1 MQLNDK
7 GSILIT
13 TILIFSIIS
22 TICMMCIGLNFSNEN
37 IFNLEY
43 KNIILKEESLSGI
56 EIVHSNILK
65 EVDNAIKSTIN
76 EEEFNSYFMD
86 LKFISSI
93 KDISMSNLE
102 NVTISVPNK
111 IVIDNNILKFNII
124 STAKDRNYIKK
135 NQASVKIINPFIY
148 SDDEIYK
155 SKLVIVYDYK
165 EI

>member
-43 KNIILKEESLSGI
+43 KNITLKEESLSGI

-86 LKFISSI
+86 LKFTSSI
-93 KDISMSNLE
+93 KNISMSNLE
-102 NVTISVPNK
+102 NVTISVSNK

-148 SDDEIYK
+148 SDNEVDK
-155 SKLVIVYDYK
+155 DRLVIVYDYK

>member
-1 MQLNDK
+1 MQLNNK

-43 KNIILKEESLSGI
+43 KNITLKEESLSGI

-86 LKFISSI
+86 LKFTSSI

-124 STAKDRNYIKK
+124 STAKDKNYIKK

-148 SDDEIYK
+148 SNNEIDK

>member
-22 TICMMCIGLNFSNEN
+22 TVCMMCIGLNFSNEN

-43 KNIILKEESLSGI
+43 KNITLKEESLSGI
-56 EIVHSNILK
+56 EIVHSNILR
-65 EVDNAIKSTIN
+65 EVDNAIKNSIN
-76 EEEFNSYFMD
+76 EDEFNNHLMD
-86 LKFISSI
+86 LNFIRNI

-102 NVTISVPNK
+102 NVAISVSNR
-111 IVIDNNILKFNII
+111 IIIDNNVLKFDII
-124 STAKDRNYIKK
+124 STSKDRNYIKK
-135 NQASVKIINPFIY
+135 NKASVKIINPFNNNEL
-148 SDDEIYK
+148 DK
-155 SKLVIVYDYK
+155 SKLVTVYDYK

>member
-43 KNIILKEESLSGI
+43 KNITLKEESLSGI

-86 LKFISSI
+86 LKFTSSI
-93 KDISMSNLE
+93 KNISMSNLE
-102 NVTISVPNK
+102 NVTISVSNK

-124 STAKDRNYIKK
+124 STAKDRKYIKK

-148 SDDEIYK
+148 SDNEIDK
-155 SKLVIVYDYK
+155 NKLVIVYDYK

>member
-22 TICMMCIGLNFSNEN
+22 TVCMMCIGLNFSNEN

-43 KNIILKEESLSGI
+43 KNITLKEQSLSGI
-56 EIVHSNILK
+56 EIVHSNILR
-65 EVDNAIKSTIN
+65 EVDNAIKDSIN
-76 EEEFNSYFMD
+76 EDEFKNHLMD
-86 LKFISSI
+86 LNFISNI

-102 NVTISVPNK
+102 NVAISVSNR
-111 IVIDNNILKFNII
+111 IIIDNNVLKFDII
-124 STAKDRNYIKK
+124 STSKDKNYIKK
-135 NQASVKIINPFIY
+135 NQASVKIINPFNNNEL
-148 SDDEIYK
+148 DK
-155 SKLVIVYDYK
+155 SKLVTVYDYK

>member
-43 KNIILKEESLSGI
+43 KNITLKEESLSGI

-65 EVDNAIKSTIN
+65 EVDIAIKSTIN

-86 LKFISSI
+86 LKFTSSI

-124 STAKDRNYIKK
+124 STAKDKNYIKK
-135 NQASVKIINPFIY
+135 NQVSVKIINPFIY
-148 SDDEIYK
+148 SNNEIDK
-155 SKLVIVYDYK
+155 NKLVIVYDYK

>member
-43 KNIILKEESLSGI
+43 KNITLKEESLSGI

-86 LKFISSI
+86 LKFTSSI
-93 KDISMSNLE
+93 KNISMSNLE
-102 NVTISVPNK
+102 NVTISVSNK

-148 SDDEIYK
+148 SDNEVDK
-155 SKLVIVYDYK
+155 NRLVIVYDYK

>member
-1 MQLNDK
+1 MQLNNK

-86 LKFISSI
+86 LKFTSSI

-124 STAKDRNYIKK
+124 STAKDKNYIKK

-148 SDDEIYK
+148 SNNEIYK
-155 SKLVIVYDYK
+155 NKLVIVYDYK

>member
-22 TICMMCIGLNFSNEN
+22 TICIMCIGLNFSNEN

-43 KNIILKEESLSGI
+43 KNITLREESLSGI

-65 EVDNAIKSTIN
+65 EVDNAIKNSIN
-76 EEEFNSYFMD
+76 EDEFNSYFTN
-86 LKFISSI
+86 LSFVSNI
-93 KDISMSNLE
+93 KNISMSDLE
-102 NVTISVPNK
+102 NVTISVSNK
-111 IVIDNNILKFNII
+111 IIIDDNILKFNII
-124 STAKDRNYIKK
+124 SISKDRNYIKK
-135 NQASVKIINPFIY
+135 NQASVKIINPFIE
-148 SDDEIYK
+148 SNNEIDK
-155 SKLVIVYDYK
+155 SKLVTVYDYK

>member
-22 TICMMCIGLNFSNEN
+22 TVCMMCIGLNFSNEN

-43 KNIILKEESLSGI
+43 KNITLKEQSLSGI
-56 EIVHSNILK
+56 EIVHSNILR
-65 EVDNAIKSTIN
+65 EVDNAIKDSIN
-76 EEEFNSYFMD
+76 EDEFKNHLMD
-86 LKFISSI
+86 LNFISNI

-102 NVTISVPNK
+102 NVVISVSNR
-111 IVIDNNILKFNII
+111 IIIDNNVLKFDII
-124 STAKDRNYIKK
+124 STSKDRNYIKK
-135 NQASVKIINPFIY
+135 NKASVKIINPFNNNEL
-148 SDDEIYK
+148 DK
-155 SKLVIVYDYK
+155 SKLVTVYDYK

>member
-1 MQLNDK
+1 MQLNNK

-43 KNIILKEESLSGI
+43 KNITLKEESLSGI

-86 LKFISSI
+86 LKFTSSI

-102 NVTISVPNK
+102 NVTISVSNK

-124 STAKDRNYIKK
+124 STAKDRKYIKK

-148 SDDEIYK
+148 SDNEIDK

>member
-43 KNIILKEESLSGI
+43 KNITLKEESLSGI

-86 LKFISSI
+86 LKFTSSI
-93 KDISMSNLE
+93 KNISMSNLE
-102 NVTISVPNK
+102 NVTISVSNK

-124 STAKDRNYIKK
+124 SSAKDSNYIKK

-148 SDDEIYK
+148 SDNEIDK

>member
-22 TICMMCIGLNFSNEN
+22 TVCMMCIGLNFSNEN

-43 KNIILKEESLSGI
+43 KNITLKEQSLSGI
-56 EIVHSNILK
+56 EIVHSNILR
-65 EVDNAIKSTIN
+65 EVDNAIKDSIN
-76 EEEFNSYFMD
+76 EDEFKNHLMD
-86 LKFISSI
+86 LNFISNI

-102 NVTISVPNK
+102 NVVISVSNR
-111 IVIDNNILKFNII
+111 IIIDNNVLKFDII
-124 STAKDRNYIKK
+124 STSKDRNYIKK
-135 NQASVKIINPFIY
+135 NQASVKIINPFNY
-148 SDDEIYK
+148 NELDK
-155 SKLVIVYDYK
+155 SKLVTVYDYK

>member
-43 KNIILKEESLSGI
+43 KNIILREESLSGI

-65 EVDNAIKSTIN
+65 EVDNAIKSSIN
-76 EEEFNSYFMD
+76 EDEFNSYFMD
-86 LKFISSI
+86 LSFISNI
-93 KDISMSNLE
+93 KNISMSDLK
-102 NVTISVPNK
+102 NVTISVSNK
-111 IVIDNNILKFNII
+111 VIIDNNILKFNII

-135 NQASVKIINPFIY
+135 NQASVKIINPFID
-148 SDDEIYK
+148 SNNEIDK
-155 SKLVIVYDYK
+155 SKLVTVYDYK

>member
-148 SDDEIYK
+148 SDDEIDK

>member
-43 KNIILKEESLSGI
+43 KNITLKEESLSGI

-86 LKFISSI
+86 LKFTSSI
-93 KDISMSNLE
+93 KNISMSNLE
-102 NVTISVPNK
+102 NVTISVSNK
-111 IVIDNNILKFNII
+111 IAIDNNILKFNII

-148 SDDEIYK
+148 SDNEIDK

>member
-22 TICMMCIGLNFSNEN
+22 TVCMMCIGLNFSNEN

-43 KNIILKEESLSGI
+43 KNITLKEESLSGI
-56 EIVHSNILK
+56 EIVHSNILR
-65 EVDNAIKSTIN
+65 EVDNAIKNSIN
-76 EEEFNSYFMD
+76 EDEFNNHLMD
-86 LKFISSI
+86 LNFISNI

-102 NVTISVPNK
+102 NVAISVSNR
-111 IVIDNNILKFNII
+111 IIIDNNVLKFDII
-124 STAKDRNYIKK
+124 STSKDRNYIKK
-135 NQASVKIINPFIY
+135 NKASVKIINPFNNNEL
-148 SDDEIYK
+148 DK
-155 SKLVIVYDYK
+155 SKLVTVYDYK

>member
-43 KNIILKEESLSGI
+43 KNITLKEESLSGI

-86 LKFISSI
+86 LKFTSSI
-93 KDISMSNLE
+93 KNISMSNLE
-102 NVTISVPNK
+102 NVTISVSNK

-124 STAKDRNYIKK
+124 STAKDRKYIKK

-148 SDDEIYK
+148 SDNEIDK
-155 SKLVIVYDYK
+155 NRLVIVYDYK

>member
-22 TICMMCIGLNFSNEN
+22 TVCMMCIGLNFSNEN

-43 KNIILKEESLSGI
+43 KNITLKEESLSGI
-56 EIVHSNILK
+56 EIVHSNILR
-65 EVDNAIKSTIN
+65 EVDNAIKNSIN
-76 EEEFNSYFMD
+76 EDEFKNHLMD
-86 LKFISSI
+86 LNFISNI

-102 NVTISVPNK
+102 NVAISVSNR
-111 IVIDNNILKFNII
+111 IIIDNNVLKFDII
-124 STAKDRNYIKK
+124 STSKDRNYIKK
-135 NQASVKIINPFIY
+135 NQASVKIINPFNNNEL
-148 SDDEIYK
+148 DK
-155 SKLVIVYDYK
+155 SKLVTVYDYK

>member
-43 KNIILKEESLSGI
+43 KNITLKEESLSGI

-86 LKFISSI
+86 LKFTSSI

-102 NVTISVPNK
+102 NVTISVSNK

-124 STAKDRNYIKK
+124 STAKDRKYIKK

-148 SDDEIYK
+148 SDNEIDK

>member
-43 KNIILKEESLSGI
+43 KNITLKEESLSGI

-86 LKFISSI
+86 LKFTSSI
-93 KDISMSNLE
+93 KNISMSNLE
-102 NVTISVPNK
+102 NVTISVSNK

-124 STAKDRNYIKK
+124 SSAKDRNYIKK

-148 SDDEIYK
+148 SDNEIDK